1 MAVALLERK
10 VNTEVEAEQTID
22 YRSSYMTA
30 DERHNSQI
38 SANYARLIKIGRAHV

>member
-30 DERHNSQI
+30 VW
-38 SANYARLIKIGRAHV
+38 LTRAPTRKSSVPTAL